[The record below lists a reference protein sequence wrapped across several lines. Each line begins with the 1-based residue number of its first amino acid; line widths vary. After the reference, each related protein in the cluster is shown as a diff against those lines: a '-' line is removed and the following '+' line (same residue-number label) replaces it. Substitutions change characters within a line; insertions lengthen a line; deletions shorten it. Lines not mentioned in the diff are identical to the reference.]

1 MSSLS
6 KSNIYFFYQTPVS
19 LKERSKLKRF
29 IREIFRREKK
39 KLNNINYIFCT
50 DAQLLKINKEFLNHD
65 YYTDIIT
72 FQLSEKNAPVEAEV
86 YISIDRVKDN
96 AKKLNQSITNE
107 LHRVI
112 FHGILH
118 LCGYGDKKDSETILM
133 KKKEEEYLRYYFS

>member
-86 YISIDRVKDN
+86 YISIDRVRDN